1 MKYLL
6 DTNVIVAYLRGKQAI
21 DSKIIQAGA
30 GISVITKAEL
40 VYGSYKSN
48 RPNHNLKLILSMLTD
63 LEIQTINLNDKII
76 DVYGQT
82 KAELE
87 NKGKKLDEFDLLIAA
102 TVIAEKLILV
112 TDNQRHFQRIKGL
125 KYG

>member
-21 DSKIIQAGA
+21 DTKIIQAGT

-40 VYGSYKSN
+40 VYGSYKLN
-48 RPNHNLKLILSMLTD
+48 RPSQNLKLILSMLTD
-63 LEIQTINLNDKII
+63 LEIQTINLSDEII

-82 KAELE
+82 KAYLE
-87 NKGKKLDEFDLLIAA
+87 NKGNKLDEFDLLIAA
-102 TVIAEKLILV
+102 TVIAKKLILV
-112 TDNQRHFQRIKGL
+112 TDNHRHFRRIKGL
-125 KYG
+125 KLC